1 MPLGL
6 IVGVSLV
13 MAGLVLLCHLS
24 YTELSEKSQSAVDP
38 EDPTQVS
45 RDKGH
50 ENDCL
55 LPMCF
60 FQTSR
65 VRNHESWIV
74 AFLLSG
80 AAVLL
85 MSLT

>member
-1 MPLGL
+1 MALGL
-6 IVGVSLV
+6 IVGVALV
-13 MAGLVLLCHLS
+13 AAGLVLLCHLS
-24 YTELSEKSQSAVDP
+24 YTELSEKSQSADP
-38 EDPTQVS
+38 EDPTQSSSHVKP
-45 RDKGH
+45 R

-65 VRNHESWIV
+65 VRNHESWIL

-85 MSLT
+85 LSLA

>member
-6 IVGVSLV
+6 IVGVALV
-13 MAGLVLLCHLS
+13 AAGLVLLCHLS
-24 YTELSEKSQSAVDP
+24 YTELSEKSDP
-38 EDPTQVS
+38 EDPTQGKPREEV
-45 RDKGH
+45 
-50 ENDCL
+50 NDCL

-60 FQTSR
+60 FRTSR

-80 AAVLL
+80 ASVLL
-85 MSLT
+85 MSLA

>member
-1 MPLGL
+1 MALGL
-6 IVGVSLV
+6 IVGVALV
-13 MAGLVLLCHLS
+13 AAGFVLLCHLS
-24 YTELSEKSQSAVDP
+24 YTELSDKHQPAADP
-38 EDPTQVS
+38 EDSTQYSKPREEV
-45 RDKGH
+45 
-50 ENDCL
+50 NDCL

-60 FQTSR
+60 FRTSR

-85 MSLT
+85 LSLT

>member
-1 MPLGL
+1 MALGL
-6 IVGVSLV
+6 VVGVALV
-13 MAGLVLLCHLS
+13 AVGVVLLCHLS
-24 YTELSEKSQSAVDP
+24 YTELSEKSQADDP
-38 EDPTQVS
+38 EDPTQG
-45 RDKGH
+45 RPPKAL

-80 AAVLL
+80 ASVLL
-85 MSLT
+85 LSLA